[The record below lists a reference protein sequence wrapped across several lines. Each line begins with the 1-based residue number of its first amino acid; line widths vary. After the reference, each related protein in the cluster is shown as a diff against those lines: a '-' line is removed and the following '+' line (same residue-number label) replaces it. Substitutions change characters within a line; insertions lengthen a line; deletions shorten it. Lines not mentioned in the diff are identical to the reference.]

1 MYSQHHGGPAGGG
14 GGSSSGR
21 GGGGGVL
28 AGWRSWWVTRRFKA
42 SVLDPTL
49 AIFRGGVPPKQLAF
63 SLAAGFTAGLF
74 PLCGLTAVLCT
85 AVAFLLNACGVPA
98 HAPSMMAATF
108 LATPFELSL
117 IIPYMR
123 LGEFI
128 FQADRLSVSPS
139 ALVGALTGKS
149 SSRLLMGLVHAVV
162 AWLITSPFLTWI
174 LYRVLLPL
182 TTRIKRRTGGVGIGS
197 SWEGSEGGSISIDS
211 GRGYTEASA
220 SGRRESGVMMRRA

>member
-1 MYSQHHGGPAGGG
+1 
-14 GGSSSGR
+14 
-21 GGGGGVL
+21 
-28 AGWRSWWVTRRFKA
+28 
-42 SVLDPTL
+42 
-49 AIFRGGVPPKQLAF
+49 
-63 SLAAGFTAGLF
+63 
-74 PLCGLTAVLCT
+74 
-85 AVAFLLNACGVPA
+85 
-98 HAPSMMAATF
+98 MMAATF

-139 ALVGALTGKS
+139 ALVGALMGKS

-162 AWLITSPFLTWI
+162 AWLITAPFVTWI
-174 LYRVLLPL
+174 LYRLLLPL

-211 GRGYTEASA
+211 GKGYSEASA